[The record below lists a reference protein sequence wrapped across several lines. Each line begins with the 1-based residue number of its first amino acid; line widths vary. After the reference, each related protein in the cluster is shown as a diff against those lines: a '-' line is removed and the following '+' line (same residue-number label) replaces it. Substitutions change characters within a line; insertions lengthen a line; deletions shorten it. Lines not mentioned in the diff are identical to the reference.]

1 MWLAK
6 WSVFAV
12 ALAVVL
18 GGVKNVR
25 AEERLTPE
33 QMIAK
38 ADAVVK
44 KAQDLQDRALEA
56 LRAAR
61 ASGDPSAIADANNVL
76 TTIKGVLK
84 KAERDNTALKE
95 ALANG
100 NLEDAAAIFEG
111 IGVALEALGAA
122 EGALASV
129 GGAGFDASV
138 GGDETLDVD
147 ADGNQPGLDNDDAG
161 DDYLDEYD
169 DGTKD
174 RAGYTSDS
182 GGVTG
187 GKNTDS
193 ATSSGDDLVAGSPTG
208 SALD

>member
-1 MWLAK
+1 
-6 WSVFAV
+6 V
-12 ALAVVL
+12 LAVVVAL
-18 GGVKNVR
+18 MLAGVKSVQ
-25 AEERLTPE
+25 AVERLTPE

-61 ASGDPSAIADANNVL
+61 AGGDPSAIADANNVL

-84 KAERDNTALKE
+84 KAERDRTALKE

-100 NLEDAAAIFEG
+100 NLEEAASIFEG
-111 IGVALEALGAA
+111 IDVANEALAGA

-147 ADGNQPGLDNDDAG
+147 ADPNQPGLDDDDSL
-161 DDYLDEYD
+161 DDYLNDYD
-169 DGTKD
+169 DRTAD
-174 RAGYTSDS
+174 RTGYTSDTGYSS
-182 GGVTG
+182 GKGGIRG
-187 GKNTDS
+187 GKSNDG
-193 ATSSGDDLVAGSPTG
+193 ATSPGDELVEASPTG